1 MKTDQEV
8 KLMRQERLRGKRQDQ
23 AAARSGMSVRT
34 LRKYERSG
42 DLPSQLK
49 KAHTWRTRPDS
60 FTEDWPWVVLELSR
74 DPALQAKTLFGL
86 LLERSPG
93 RYEPSQLRTL
103 QRRIS
108 AWRCQQGPEREVM
121 FEQVHEPGEAIQSDF
136 TRMADLGVT
145 LFGQAF
151 VHMVFHAVLTYSNV
165 ESVTICFSESFEALA
180 EGLER
185 ALASFGGVP
194 IMHRTDNLSAAIR
207 DLGKDK
213 KREFTQAY
221 QALIGHY
228 GMVGSSNH
236 PGVSHQNG
244 DVESSHNQ
252 FKRSVDQ
259 ALRVRGHRDFADRNA
274 YENFLGE
281 LVRRR
286 NATRAT
292 RFANEQQHLRP
303 LPPAPLLP
311 CKELLVKVNRF
322 SIIRVQGNAY
332 SVPSRLIGSGLR
344 VRIRLEVLELYHG
357 SVRILILPRLIG
369 RHRQRIDYRH
379 VIWSLMRK
387 PGAFMAYKYREEMFP
402 CLIFRQAF
410 DALHSAVPA
419 RAVREYLHMLFAAAT
434 ISESEVVN
442 ALTEALAAGEVPTA
456 EVWRARMRSLRQE
469 APQLTPLPVINL
481 GVYDSLIAEVAHG

>member
-8 KLMRQERLRGKRQDQ
+8 KLMRQERLKGKRQEQ

-34 LRKYERSG
+34 LRKYEQSG
-42 DLPSQLK
+42 ELPSELRK
-49 KAHTWRTRPDS
+49 PHTWRTRPDP
-60 FTEDWPWVVLELSR
+60 FEDDWPWVVSELIR
-74 DPALQAKTLFGL
+74 DSALQAKTLFGIL
-86 LLERSPG
+86 VERSPG
-93 RYEPSQLRTL
+93 RYEPNQLRTL

-136 TRMADLGVT
+136 THMTELGVT
-145 LFGQAF
+145 LSGTMFP
-151 VHMVFHAVLTYSNV
+151 HMLFHAVLTYSNV
-165 ESVTICFSESFEALA
+165 ESITICFSESFEALA

-194 IMHRTDNLSAAIR
+194 AMHRTDNLSAAIR
-207 DLGKDK
+207 ELGKDR
-213 KREFTQAY
+213 KRDFTQAY

-244 DVESSHNQ
+244 DVESSHHQ
-252 FKRSVDQ
+252 FKTAVDQ
-259 ALRVRGHRDFADRNA
+259 ALRVRGHRDFQERSA

-292 RFANEQQHLRP
+292 RFAKEQEYLRP

-311 CKELLVKVNRF
+311 CKEILLRVNRF

-332 SVPSRLIGSGLR
+332 SVPSRLIGVSLR
-344 VRIRLEVLELYHG
+344 VRIRLELLELYHG
-357 SVRILILPRLIG
+357 SALVMTLPRLIG
-369 RHRQRIDYRH
+369 RNRQRIDYRH

-410 DALHSAVPA
+410 DALQTAIPA
-419 RAVREYLHMLFAAAT
+419 RAVREYLRILYAAAT
-434 ISESEVVN
+434 ISEAEVAS
-442 ALTEALAAGEVPTA
+442 ALGEVLTLGATPTA
-456 EVWRARMRSLRQE
+456 EECRARIRSLRPE
-469 APQLTPLPVINL
+469 TPELTSRPVIDL
-481 GVYDSLIAEVAHG
+481 SPYDQLIAGGVHG